1 MAKPVQIGR
10 VAFDAQKEARECIRA
25 ILSTATWGKP
35 LEGQTLEFVLSL
47 LDRHPRASDK
57 IGSGIKHVAID
68 NDGNGDRCFHVH
80 RTDGTKCHF
89 SYQKALA
96 GKDNVRSMVLGALNR
111 AVDEQIWTFRDS
123 ELARGPQT
131 CPYTKEAI
139 TKDNY
144 HVDHPDPTFFELHT
158 RWFEETGLTLADI
171 KISDGSEN
179 EIGRQMTDLGQ
190 KKSWQAFHQAN
201 ARLRL
206 LSPFGNLSGAKI
218 EANRR
223 IRAKLIE

>member
-1 MAKPVQIGR
+1 MAKPVEIGGF
-10 VAFDAQKEARECIRA
+10 AFDTQKEARVFIRA
-25 ILSTATWGKP
+25 ILSTETWGNP

-57 IGSGIKHVAID
+57 IGSGVKHVTVD
-68 NDGNGDRCFHVH
+68 SDGNGDRCFYVH

-89 SYQKALA
+89 SYQKSLA
-96 GKDNVRSMVLGALNR
+96 GKDNIRSMVLGALSR
-111 AVDEQIWTFRDS
+111 AVDEQIRAFRDS

-158 RWFEETGLTLADI
+158 RWFKETGHTPADI

-179 EIGRQMTDLGQ
+179 EIGRQMTDPGQ
-190 KKSWQAFHQAN
+190 KKSWQAFHQVN

-206 LSPFGNLSGAKI
+206 LSPLGNLSGAKI

-223 IRAKLIE
+223 MRAK